1 MLPGRGFQAARSRSR
16 SRITLAPRLQLR
28 FHFKRYVPK
37 MSKIGMAQT
46 VKPLVNP
53 SSPPNIWS
61 FESSQIDQNQKLLAK
76 NLHTP
81 SPGPWLWAGWPA
93 WRHKPLVPFGRWSLN
108 HPAGSIPK
116 SCPLMRIQ
124 LPLLLT
130 VPSGNGLPENSP
142 FTGDFPIWLNY
153 RGFWVATFDYQK
165 VYLALS
171 SWLWLVFGGR
181 RLEALPSH
189 WSSCNSQRISCT
201 VVPHKFIMVN
211 NI

>member
-1 MLPGRGFQAARSRSR
+1 MVCAGMMQEKLRLMGSEWVTSLLPGLKYSFTKQHS
-16 SRITLAPRLQLR
+16 LHLHVPRLDSWCFQDGASTRLSLR

-37 MSKIGMAQT
+37 MTKGDMAQT

-61 FESSQIDQNQKLLAK
+61 FESSQIDQIQKLLAK

-93 WRHKPLVPFGRWSLN
+93 WRHNPLVPFGRWSLN

-153 RGFWVATFDYQK
+153 RGF
-165 VYLALS
+165 
-171 SWLWLVFGGR
+171 
-181 RLEALPSH
+181 
-189 WSSCNSQRISCT
+189 
-201 VVPHKFIMVN
+201 
-211 NI
+211 